1 MQTGESSP
9 ALSDSYVLDSFALLA
24 YLEAED
30 GASRVRELME
40 AVADGSCHLYMT
52 VVNLGEVLYIT
63 ERERGLPKAQE
74 LLARVNEMP
83 IEIVTA
89 DLALTMAA
97 SHLKANSTIAYAD
110 CFAAALAKLK
120 ESTLLTG
127 DPEFSKIDQDAGI
140 DVEWL
145 SIP

>member
-1 MQTGESSP
+1 MHAGESSP
-9 ALSDSYVLDSFALLA
+9 ALSDGYVLDSYALLA

-30 GASRVRELME
+30 GAGRVRELLE
-40 AVADGSCHLYMT
+40 AAADGSCHLYMT

-89 DLALTMAA
+89 DLTLTMAA
-97 SHLKANSTIAYAD
+97 SHLKANSPIAYAD
-110 CFAAALAKLK
+110 CFAAALARLK
-120 ESTLLTG
+120 ESKLLTG
-127 DPEFSKIDQDAGI
+127 DREFSKLAQDSSIAI
-140 DVEWL
+140 EWL
-145 SIP
+145 K

>member
-1 MQTGESSP
+1 MQAGESSL
-9 ALSDSYVLDSFALLA
+9 ALSDGYVLDSYALLA

-30 GASRVRELME
+30 GAGRVRELLE
-40 AVADGSCHLYMT
+40 AATDGSCHLYMT

-83 IEIVTA
+83 IEIVNA

-97 SHLKANSTIAYAD
+97 SHLKANSPIAYAD
-110 CFAAALAKLK
+110 CFAAALTKLK
-120 ESTLLTG
+120 DSTLLTG
-127 DPEFSKIDQDAGI
+127 DPEFGKINQDAGI
-140 DVEWL
+140 DIEWL
-145 SIP
+145 K